1 MKESQRPTVSKED
14 RVGGTIDQVY
24 NHPAFAVVRI
34 SNPQGHRVLFGSDT
48 EHHDYIELEIAS
60 AELKR
65 GLHTDWI
72 HGDTRPIISVAM
84 SHAQFVSMIQ
94 SSGKGAGTP
103 CTLQYAP
110 KDRNKNVER
119 VPCIEPVQSKT
130 DLLKDEIKES
140 TRKALELANT
150 AVNALER
157 RLSEIK
163 AKKSITKGDLS
174 SLEPLIRVAQTKLG
188 NLPSNMKFALDC
200 AEETIDKAVH
210 DAQIE
215 IEASAEHKLRQI
227 GLEAISQEPQIDL
240 KALLLTNK
248 SNHTDN

>member
-1 MKESQRPTVSKED
+1 MLETQRPTVEIENRTCGSTD
-14 RVGGTIDQVY
+14 HVY
-24 NHPAFAVVRI
+24 KHPAFAVVRV

-48 EHHDYIELEIAS
+48 EHHDYIELEIAT
-60 AELKR
+60 AQLKR

-72 HGDTRPIISVAM
+72 HGSSQPIISVAM

-110 KDRNKNVER
+110 KDGNKTVER
-119 VPCIEPVQSKT
+119 VVGIEPIQSKT
-130 DLLKDEIKES
+130 DLLKEEIKRD
-140 TRKALELANT
+140 TAKALELAST

-157 RLSEIK
+157 RIVEIK
-163 AKKSITKGDLS
+163 AKKSVSKADLS
-174 SLEPLIRVAQTKLG
+174 SLEPLIRVAQNKLG

-210 DAQIE
+210 DAKME

-227 GLEAISQEPQIDL
+227 GLEAIHSDPQIDL
-240 KALLLTNK
+240 NKLLLLNE
-248 SNHTDN
+248 SAQSDN